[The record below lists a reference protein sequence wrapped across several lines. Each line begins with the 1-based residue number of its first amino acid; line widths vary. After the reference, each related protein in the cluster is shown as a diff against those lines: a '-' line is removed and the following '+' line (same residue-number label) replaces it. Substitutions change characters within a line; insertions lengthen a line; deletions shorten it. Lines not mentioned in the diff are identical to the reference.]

1 MRLAAWSGALVHST
15 RHSGLWQNATM
26 NSGIMT
32 AYRPRA
38 LGRLV
43 RVALAEMP
51 VVVVTG
57 LRQSGK
63 STFLQHEKGLA
74 GRRYLTLDDPA
85 QLAAARSDPE
95 AFVRS
100 DSPLTVD
107 EAQKCPDLLIAIK
120 REVDRA
126 RAPGRF
132 LLSGSANFALLKGI
146 TESLA
151 GRALYLTL
159 HPFTRRELE
168 GRLAVA
174 PFVRRAFE
182 AGEPPRRLAT
192 GGIEPRAIVEG
203 GLPPVCLAE
212 TRRPALW
219 FKGYE
224 QTYLERDVRELA
236 RIGDLVPFH
245 NLLVLTALRTAQVLS
260 VSDLGRDAKMNAAT
274 TARYLSLL
282 EASFVVR
289 RLTPFLANRA
299 SRLIKSPKLYIA
311 DSGLASHLAGVDA
324 SRLEAGDAMSGA
336 LLETY
341 VAQNLAAILDSDWPE
356 ARLGYWHVQ
365 GRHEVDFVI
374 EAGRDNLAVEIKAAA
389 RWDDRDLAGL
399 RAFLDHTPHCR
410 AAFLAYGGTEIVKLA
425 DRLWAAP
432 IATVLG

>member
-1 MRLAAWSGALVHST
+1 MK
-15 RHSGLWQNATM
+15 
-26 NSGIMT
+26 SGILT
-32 AYRPRA
+32 GYRSRA

-74 GRRYLTLDDPA
+74 SRRYVTLDDPA
-85 QLAAARSDPE
+85 QLAAARSDPQ

-100 DSPLTVD
+100 ESPLTVD
-107 EAQKCPDLLIAIK
+107 EAQRCPDLLVAVK

-126 RAPGRF
+126 RRPGRF

-159 HPFTRRELE
+159 HPFTRREIE
-168 GRLAVA
+168 GELVAA
-174 PFVRRAFE
+174 PFVRRAFD
-182 AGEPPRRLAT
+182 AGEPPRRLAA
-192 GGIEPRAIVEG
+192 GAIEPRAIVEG
-203 GLPPVCLAE
+203 GLPPVCLGE
-212 TRRPALW
+212 TRHPALW
-219 FKGYE
+219 FRGYE

-236 RIGDLVPFH
+236 RIGDLVPFR
-245 NLLVLTALRTAQVLS
+245 NLLVLAALRTAQVLS
-260 VSDLGRDAKMNAAT
+260 VSDLGRDAKLNAAT

-282 EASFVVR
+282 EASFVVT
-289 RLTPFLANRA
+289 RLAPFLANRA
-299 SRLIKSPKLYIA
+299 SRMIKSPKLYIA
-311 DSGLASHLAGVDA
+311 DSGLASHLAGLDA
-324 SRLEAGDAMSGA
+324 SRLKAGDPMSGA

-341 VAQNLAAILDSDWPE
+341 VAQNLAAILGSEWPE

-374 EAGRDNLAVEIKAAA
+374 ESGRDCLAVEIKAAA
-389 RWDDRDLAGL
+389 RWDDHDLAGL
-399 RAFLDHTPHCR
+399 RAFLDQTPRCR
-410 AAFLAYGGTEIVKLA
+410 AAFLAYGGTETVKLA
-425 DRLWAAP
+425 ARLWAAP
-432 IATVLG
+432 LGAVLG

>member
-1 MRLAAWSGALVHST
+1 MSSDILTH
-15 RHSGLWQNATM
+15 
-26 NSGIMT
+26 
-32 AYRPRA
+32 YRARA
-38 LGRLV
+38 IGRLT
-43 RVALAEMP
+43 RAALASMP

-95 AFVRS
+95 AFVHS
-100 DSPLTVD
+100 ESPLTID
-107 EAQKCPDLLIAIK
+107 EAQKCPELLTAIK

-126 RAPGRF
+126 RHPGRF

-159 HPFTRRELE
+159 HPFSRRELA
-168 GRLAVA
+168 GKLAVT
-174 PFVRRAFE
+174 PFVRRAFD
-182 AGEPPRRLAT
+182 AGEPPRRSAT
-192 GGIEPRAIVEG
+192 GGIAARAIVEG

-212 TRRPALW
+212 TPSPALW

-236 RIGDLVPFH
+236 RIGDLVPFRT
-245 NLLVLTALRTAQVLS
+245 LLLLAAYRTAQVLG
-260 VSDLGRDAKMNAAT
+260 VSEIGRDAKLNTAT
-274 TARYLSLL
+274 TTRYLSVL
-282 EASFVVR
+282 EASFVMR
-289 RLTPFLANRA
+289 RLPPFLANRA
-299 SRLIKSPKLYIA
+299 TRLIKSPKLYIA
-311 DSGLASHLAGVDA
+311 DSGLACHLTSIDE
-324 SRLEAGDAMSGA
+324 SRLTAGDPLSGA

-341 VAQNLAAILDSDWPE
+341 VAQNLVANLDADWPE
-356 ARLGYWHVQ
+356 ARLSYWHVQ

-374 EAGRDNLAVEIKAAA
+374 EAGRDCIAIEVKAAA
-389 RWDDRDLAGL
+389 RWNDRDLAGL
-399 RAFLDHTPHCR
+399 RAFLDKTPRCR
-410 AAFLAYGGTEIVKLA
+410 AAFLAYGGSEVVKLA

-432 IATVLG
+432 LAAVLE

>member
-1 MRLAAWSGALVHST
+1 MRAALT
-15 RHSGLWQNATM
+15 
-26 NSGIMT
+26 
-32 AYRPRA
+32 
-38 LGRLV
+38 
-43 RVALAEMP
+43 EMP

-74 GRRYLTLDDPA
+74 GRRYVTLDDPA
-85 QLAAARSDPE
+85 QLAAARSDPQ

-100 DSPLTVD
+100 ESPLTVD
-107 EAQKCPDLLIAIK
+107 EAQKCPDLLVAIK

-126 RAPGRF
+126 RRPGRF

-168 GRLAVA
+168 GRLAAA
-174 PFVRRAFE
+174 PFVRRAFD
-182 AGEPPRRLAT
+182 AGEPPRGLAT
-192 GGIEPRAIVEG
+192 GKIEPRAIVEG

-212 TRRPALW
+212 VRHPALW

-236 RIGDLVPFH
+236 RIGDLVPFR
-245 NLLVLTALRTAQVLS
+245 NLLLLAALRTAQILS
-260 VSDLGRDAKMNAAT
+260 VSDLGRDAKLNAAT

-289 RLTPFLANRA
+289 RLAPFLANRA
-299 SRLIKSPKLYIA
+299 TRLIKSPKLYIA

-324 SRLEAGDAMSGA
+324 SRLETGDAMSGA

-341 VAQNLAAILDSDWPE
+341 VAQNLAAILDSDWLG

-374 EAGRDNLAVEIKAAA
+374 ESGRDCVAIEIKAAA

-399 RAFLDHTPHCR
+399 RAFLDKTPRCR
-410 AAFLAYGGTEIVKLA
+410 AAFLAYRGTETVKLS

-432 IATVLG
+432 LAAVLE

>member
-1 MRLAAWSGALVHST
+1 ME
-15 RHSGLWQNATM
+15 
-26 NSGIMT
+26 SGILT

-43 RVALAEMP
+43 RDALAAIP

-74 GRRYLTLDDPA
+74 GRHYSTLDDPA
-85 QLAAARSDPE
+85 QLAAARSDPQ

-100 DSPLTVD
+100 ESPLTVD
-107 EAQKCPDLLIAIK
+107 EAQKCPDLLVAIK

-126 RAPGRF
+126 RRPGRF

-146 TESLA
+146 TETLA

-159 HPFTRRELE
+159 HPFTRREIG
-168 GRLAVA
+168 GRLAKT
-174 PFVRRAFE
+174 PFLRRAFDS
-182 AGEPPRRLAT
+182 GEPPRLLAAEE
-192 GGIEPRAIVEG
+192 IKPRAIVEG

-212 TRRPALW
+212 TGRPALW

-236 RIGDLVPFH
+236 RIGDLVPFRT
-245 NLLVLTALRTAQVLS
+245 LLVLAALRTAQVLS
-260 VSDLGRDAKMNAAT
+260 ISDLGRDAKLNAAT

-282 EASFVVR
+282 EASFVTR
-289 RLTPFLANRA
+289 RLAPFLGNRA

-311 DSGLASHLAGVDA
+311 DSGLASHLAGLDE
-324 SRLEAGDAMSGA
+324 SSLETGDPMSGA

-356 ARLGYWHVQ
+356 ARLRYWHVQ
-365 GRHEVDFVI
+365 GRHEVDFVV
-374 EAGRDNLAVEIKAAA
+374 ESGRDCLALEIKTSA

-399 RAFLDHTPHCR
+399 RAFLDKTRRCR
-410 AAFLAYGGTEIVKLA
+410 AAFLAYGGSATVKLS
-425 DRLWAAP
+425 DRLWAVPLA
-432 IATVLG
+432 AVLE

>member
-1 MRLAAWSGALVHST
+1 
-15 RHSGLWQNATM
+15 
-26 NSGIMT
+26 MT
-32 AYRPRA
+32 AYRSRA

-43 RVALAEMP
+43 REALAEIP

-63 STFLQHEKGLA
+63 STFLQQERGLA
-74 GRRYLTLDDPA
+74 RRRYLTLDDPA

-100 DSPLTVD
+100 DAPLTVD
-107 EAQKCPDLLIAIK
+107 EAQKCPELLVAVK
-120 REVDRA
+120 REVDRS
-126 RAPGRF
+126 RVPGRF
-132 LLSGSANFALLKGI
+132 LLSGSANFALLSGV

-168 GRLAVA
+168 GRLAPE
-174 PFVRRAFE
+174 PFVRRTFE
-182 AGEPPRRLAT
+182 AGAPPARAAP
-192 GGIEPRAIVEG
+192 GGIKPRAVIDG
-203 GLPPVCLAE
+203 GLPPVCLGQA
-212 TRRPALW
+212 RRPGLW

-224 QTYLERDVRELA
+224 QTYLERDVRALA
-236 RIGDLVPFH
+236 RIGDLVPFR
-245 NLLVLTALRTAQVLS
+245 NLLQLAALRTAQILG
-260 VSDLGRDAKMNAAT
+260 VSDLGRDAKLNAAT

-289 RLTPFLANRA
+289 RVSPFLANRA
-299 SRLIKSPKLYIA
+299 SRLIKSPKLYVS
-311 DSGLASHLAGVDA
+311 DSGLASHLAGVDEA
-324 SRLEAGDAMSGA
+324 HLAAGDPMWGA

-341 VAQNLAAILDSDWPE
+341 VAQNLAAILDADWPE

-374 EAGRDNLAVEIKAAA
+374 ESGRECMAIEVKASS

-399 RAFLDHTPHCR
+399 RAFLDKTPRCR
-410 AAFLAYGGTEIVKLA
+410 VAIIAYGGTEAVRLA
-425 DRLWAAP
+425 ERLWAVPLAGC
-432 IATVLG
+432 LE

>member
-1 MRLAAWSGALVHST
+1 
-15 RHSGLWQNATM
+15 M
-26 NSGIMT
+26 NSDILT
-32 AYRPRA
+32 KYRARA
-38 LGRLV
+38 VGRLT
-43 RVALAEMP
+43 RAALASMP

-95 AFVRS
+95 AFVHS
-100 DSPLTVD
+100 ESPLTID
-107 EAQKCPDLLIAIK
+107 EAQKCPELLTAIK

-126 RAPGRF
+126 RRPGRF

-159 HPFTRRELE
+159 HPFSRRELA
-168 GRLAVA
+168 GKLAVT
-174 PFVRRAFE
+174 PFVRRAFD
-182 AGEPPRRLAT
+182 AGEPPRRSAT
-192 GGIEPRAIVEG
+192 GGIAARAIVEG

-212 TRRPALW
+212 APSPALW

-236 RIGDLVPFH
+236 RIGDLVPFRT
-245 NLLVLTALRTAQVLS
+245 LLLLAACRTAQVLG
-260 VSDLGRDAKMNAAT
+260 VSEIGRDAKLNSAT
-274 TARYLSLL
+274 TTRYLSLL
-282 EASFVVR
+282 EASFVMR
-289 RLTPFLANRA
+289 RLSPFLANRA
-299 SRLIKSPKLYIA
+299 TRLIKSPKLYIA
-311 DSGLASHLAGVDA
+311 DSGLACHLTGIDE
-324 SRLEAGDAMSGA
+324 SRLTAGDPLSGA

-341 VAQNLAAILDSDWPE
+341 VAQNLVANLDADWPE
-356 ARLGYWHVQ
+356 ARLSYWHVQ

-374 EAGRDNLAVEIKAAA
+374 EAGRDCIAIEVKAAA
-389 RWDDRDLAGL
+389 RWNDRDLAGL
-399 RAFLDHTPHCR
+399 RAFLDKTPRCR
-410 AAFLAYGGTEIVKLA
+410 AAFLAYGGSEVVKLA

-432 IATVLG
+432 LAAVLE

>member
-1 MRLAAWSGALVHST
+1 
-15 RHSGLWQNATM
+15 M
-26 NSGIMT
+26 NSGILT

-43 RVALAEMP
+43 RAALAEIP

-85 QLAAARSDPE
+85 QLAAARSDPQ

-107 EAQKCPDLLIAIK
+107 EAQKCPDLLVAIK

-159 HPFTRRELE
+159 HPFTRREIE

-174 PFVRRAFE
+174 PFVRRAFD

-192 GGIEPRAIVEG
+192 GAIEPQAIVEG

-236 RIGDLVPFH
+236 RIGDLVPFR
-245 NLLVLTALRTAQVLS
+245 NLLMLAALRTAQVLS
-260 VSDLGRDAKMNAAT
+260 VSDLGRDAKMNATT

-311 DSGLASHLAGVDA
+311 DSGLASHFAGLDA
-324 SRLEAGDAMSGA
+324 SRLTGDPMFGA

-341 VAQNLAAILDSDWPE
+341 VAQNLAAILDADWPE

-365 GRHEVDFVI
+365 GRHEVDFVF
-374 EAGRDNLAVEIKAAA
+374 ESGRDCLAIEIKAAA

-399 RAFLDHTPHCR
+399 RAFLDHTPRCR
-410 AAFLAYGGTEIVKLA
+410 LAFLAYGGTEIVKLS
-425 DRLWAAP
+425 DRLWAVPLA
-432 IATVLG
+432 AVLG